1 MPLVVSLFLECV
13 HSWPLLAFVYLCLA
27 RRTLNHNSREKWR
40 VLTVLVMCVR
50 LCAALPRQQVR
61 SGICHAGVGSAPLT
75 SLSSL
80 DKDGRN
86 LPLPLFLSPHSPAL
100 PLSPSLPPSVL
111 LLHHLSPVS
120 FCLPESCSIFTAATS
135 SSLPCSH
142 RFAYSLCP
150 SAWELISP
158 VCCFWCCW
166 VDTACLSYLVWQVRV
181 ACSDMEW

>member
-1 MPLVVSLFLECV
+1 MTFNQLIDDLVLFCALILSDKIIQNFKICHWLFPSSWNVSTLDLCSF
-13 HSWPLLAFVYLCLA
+13 FVYLCLA

-100 PLSPSLPPSVL
+100 PLSSL
-111 LLHHLSPVS
+111 
-120 FCLPESCSIFTAATS
+120 FT
-135 SSLPCSH
+135 
-142 RFAYSLCP
+142 SLCLTLA
-150 SAWELISP
+150 SSIS
-158 VCCFWCCW
+158 
-166 VDTACLSYLVWQVRV
+166 CLFLSTWILLYFYGRHLLFPPLFSPFCILSLSLCLRI
-181 ACSDMEW
+181 D

>member
-1 MPLVVSLFLECV
+1 MPLVVSLLLECV
-13 HSWPLLAFVYLCLA
+13 HSWPLLIFVYLCLVCW
-27 RRTLNHNSREKWR
+27 TLNRHSREKWR
-40 VLTVLVMCVR
+40 VFTVLVMCVR

-61 SGICHAGVGSAPLT
+61 SGICHAGVSSAPLT

-86 LPLPLFLSPHSPAL
+86 LPLPLFHTHLLYLSPPLYL
-100 PLSPSLPPSVL
+100 PLSYSCIIYLLSLFVYLNPALFLPP
-111 LLHHLSPVS
+111 PT
-120 FCLPESCSIFTAATS
+120 F

-142 RFAYSLCP
+142 RFAYCLCP

>member
-1 MPLVVSLFLECV
+1 MPLVVSLFLEWA
-13 HSWPLLAFVYLCLA
+13 HSWPLLIFVCLCLA
-27 RRTLNHNSREKWR
+27 RWTLNRHSREKWR

-50 LCAALPRQQVR
+50 LCVALPRQQVR

-120 FCLPESCSIFTAATS
+120 FCLPESCSIFTAPLPPTS

-158 VCCFWCCW
+158 VCCF
-166 VDTACLSYLVWQVRV
+166 
-181 ACSDMEW
+181 